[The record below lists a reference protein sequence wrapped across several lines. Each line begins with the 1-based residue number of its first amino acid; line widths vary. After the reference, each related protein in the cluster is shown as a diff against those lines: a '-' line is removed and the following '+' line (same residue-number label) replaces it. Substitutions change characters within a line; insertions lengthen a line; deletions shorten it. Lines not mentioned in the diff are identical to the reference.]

1 MTIETISDVN
11 SCVPLS
17 PSNILTMKSKV
28 ILPPP
33 GNFSAADVHCRKRW
47 RRVQHISNEFWSRWR
62 KKYLQILQERNNWK
76 KRRRNFRNGD
86 IVIIKADTE
95 RIKRPIARV
104 IESYEDRHGVVRT
117 VKLKVGNDNGKQELV
132 RPIAKIVLLL
142 EDDSLTTEA
151 MD

>member
-1 MTIETISDVN
+1 
-11 SCVPLS
+11 
-17 PSNILTMKSKV
+17 MKSKV

-33 GNFSAADVHCRKRW
+33 GSFSAADVYCRKRW

-62 KKYLQILQERNNWK
+62 KEYLQTLQERNSWK

-95 RIKRPIARV
+95 RNKWPIARV
-104 IESYEDRHGVVRT
+104 IEAYEDRHGVVRT

-142 EDDSLTTEA
+142 NDYSPTTGA